1 MFIGKENLKRPKPD
15 YNPQKEVTLKP
26 LALGML
32 NFKKQVSRNQAG
44 LLPGLSFPNREV
56 SPSFYTYADS
66 GIKLS
71 SNKTVDF
78 TKQLSRDV
86 ISTDD
91 PKDTFLDK
99 LIRLNL
105 LDLGLNSTGLQG
117 RLKFS

>member
-105 LDLGLNSTGLQG
+105 LDLGLNSTGL
-117 RLKFS
+117 